1 MNKLDTSVQAASGAS
16 NWASNATYGG
26 AGVGIMGA
34 FNGVDWVAIIGLTVA
49 VGGFFVNLYFKAKEN
64 RRAEEIHEMRKQQ
77 IKKGK
82 CYED

>member
-1 MNKLDTSVQAASGAS
+1 
-16 NWASNATYGG
+16 
-26 AGVGIMGA
+26 MGA
-34 FNGVDWVAIIGLTVA
+34 FNGVDWVAIIGLAVA
-49 VGGFFVNLYFKAKEN
+49 IGGFFVNLYFKAKEN